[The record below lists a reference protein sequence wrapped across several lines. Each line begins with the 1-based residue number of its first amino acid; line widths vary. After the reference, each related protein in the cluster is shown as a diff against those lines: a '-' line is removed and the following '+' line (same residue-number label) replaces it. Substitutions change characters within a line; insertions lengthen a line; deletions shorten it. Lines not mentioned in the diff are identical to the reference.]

1 MQKQRQSIH
10 TKVNQKSKKDSVMAK
25 DREAKKHSVGSRF
38 KEIYK
43 IFDQF
48 G

>member
-1 MQKQRQSIH
+1 MQSKPNH
-10 TKVNQKSKKDSVMAK
+10 TKIKHKSKKDSVIAK

-43 IFDQF
+43 SFD
-48 G
+48 